1 MRIAFM
7 GISGSGKDFLS
18 EHLINNENFTR
29 LSFSD
34 QLKKLSNQI
43 YPWMEVNY
51 QPEQKESPLNITLQ
65 TGEVITHSPRD
76 IWINL
81 DHLRNI
87 EEKIF
92 IRMLEDEM
100 SRLNESNPTMDNIV
114 ITDIRSNSE
123 FLWCQENRF
132 TIVYVSRKNNNYKKY
147 DIDKYVMEN
156 REKADYHFENDSNGL
171 IEFKS
176 FFEEVLCCG

>member
-1 MRIAFM
+1 MKIAFM
-7 GISGSGKDFLS
+7 GVSGSGKDFLS
-18 EHLINNENFTR
+18 SYLISNENFTR

-34 QLKKLSNQI
+34 QLKKISHQI
-43 YPWMEVNY
+43 YPWMELNY
-51 QPEQKESPLNITLQ
+51 NPEEKTAPLNITLQ

-76 IWINL
+76 IWLNL

-100 SRLNESNPTMDNIV
+100 SSLKKNDPTIDNIV
-114 ITDIRSNSE
+114 ITDIRSTSE
-123 FLWCQENRF
+123 FLWCQENQF
-132 TIVYVSRKNNNYKKY
+132 IIVYVTRKNNNYKKY
-147 DIDKYVMEN
+147 DIDKYITDN
-156 REKADYHFENDSNGL
+156 KEKADYHFANDGNGL
-171 IEFKS
+171 AEFKS

>member
-7 GISGSGKDFLS
+7 GVSGSGKDFLS
-18 EHLINNENFTR
+18 DYLTNNENFTR

-34 QLKKLSNQI
+34 QLKKISHQI
-43 YPWMEVNY
+43 YPWMELNY
-51 QPEQKESPLNITLQ
+51 KPEEKSDPLNITLQ

-76 IWINL
+76 IWLNL
-81 DHLRNI
+81 NHLRNI

-100 SRLNESNPTMDNIV
+100 SSLLQSNPTMCNIV

-123 FLWCQENRF
+123 FLWCQENQF
-132 TIVYVSRKNNNYKKY
+132 TIVYITRKNNNYKKY
-147 DIDKYVMEN
+147 DIDKYVIEN
-156 REKADYHFENDSNGL
+156 KEEADYHFENNGNGL